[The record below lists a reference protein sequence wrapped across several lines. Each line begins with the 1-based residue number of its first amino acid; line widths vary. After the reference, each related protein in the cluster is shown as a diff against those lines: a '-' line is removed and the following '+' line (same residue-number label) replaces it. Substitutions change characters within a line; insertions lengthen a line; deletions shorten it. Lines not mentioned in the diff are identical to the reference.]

1 MTSVSRDA
9 TTLWETFERTV
20 LVDPDA
26 PALSTPDETV
36 TRGQLA
42 EQASELA
49 AALRAAGVRE
59 HGLGLL
65 MLPSS
70 VAFVA
75 AFLALTR
82 LPATAALVSTRF
94 RESELRAIAAT
105 VRPDFVL
112 VLPRDAAE
120 AAAQLDVESAHDL
133 TLPGSGQT
141 LRLLRL
147 RATAPSVLDV
157 PERFGLRDAGSYP
170 TLVKFS
176 SGSTGVPKAVLWTAA
191 NVCAAAA
198 NVVETFGLDASD
210 VVLAPVPLAH
220 SYGFDLGVLP
230 VAFAGTSLAIRR
242 RPSWKA
248 ILAELADGRVSVFL
262 GVPAVYHLL
271 NRTRLDPA
279 PDLSATRYLLSCTAP
294 LPVDVAE
301 AFSQRFHA
309 SICQHYG
316 SSETGGISLCHPSES
331 AQQPDSVGR
340 AMPGVELSIVGPHGE
355 TLPAGSRGE
364 VVIGGAAT
372 AAGYIR
378 GATERDAGVGFRD
391 GRYWTGDIGSLDADG
406 FLRLD
411 RTRPGVVH
419 VGGWKVSLAE
429 VARVLESH
437 PLVRES
443 AVADVEDA
451 RGMARIVAAVT
462 LQGPVEGATVEEATL
477 MEFCRA
483 RLADY
488 KQPRR
493 VYIVEELPRTANG
506 EIVWSAGHPPA

>member
-20 LVDPDA
+20 HADLNA

-42 EQASELA
+42 EQA
-49 AALRAAGVRE
+49 AALATAMRAAGVAE

-94 RESELRAIAAT
+94 RESELRAIAAA

-112 VLPRDAAE
+112 VLPQHAAE
-120 AAAQLDVESAHDL
+120 AAARLDVESEHDL
-133 TLPGSGQT
+133 TRPGSGQT

-170 TLVKFS
+170 ALVKFS
-176 SGSTGVPKAVLWTAA
+176 SGSTGAPKAVLWTAA

-198 NVVETFGLDASD
+198 NVVSTLGLDASD
-210 VVLAPVPLAH
+210 HVLAPVPLAH

-230 VAFAGTSLAIRR
+230 VAFAGTSLAIRT
-242 RPSWKA
+242 RPAWKA
-248 ILAELADGRVSVFL
+248 ILAELAGGRVSVFL
-262 GVPAVYHLL
+262 GVPAMYHLM

-316 SSETGGISLCHPSES
+316 SSETGGISLCRPAEAARH
-331 AQQPDSVGR
+331 PDSVGR
-340 AMPGVELSIVGPHGE
+340 VMYGVQLSIVGPHGE

-372 AAGYIR
+372 AAGYVKA
-378 GATERDAGVGFRD
+378 ATERDTGGFRD
-391 GRYWTGDIGSLDADG
+391 GRYWTGDVGTLGADG
-406 FLRLD
+406 LLRLD
-411 RTRPGVVH
+411 RTRPGVAH
-419 VGGWKVSLAE
+419 VGGWKVSLTE

-437 PLVRES
+437 PSVREC
-443 AVADVEDA
+443 AVTDVPDA

-462 LQGPVEGATVEEATL
+462 LQGPVEEAVEEAAL
-477 MEFCRA
+477 MAFCRE

-493 VYIVEELPRTANG
+493 VHILEELPRGSNG
-506 EIVWSAGHPPA
+506 EVVWSNGHPPA

>member
-1 MTSVSRDA
+1 MTFVSRDA
-9 TTLWETFERTV
+9 TTLWETFERMV
-20 LVDPDA
+20 HADPDT
-26 PALSTPDETV
+26 PALNTPDETV

-42 EQASELA
+42 EHASELA
-49 AALRAAGVRE
+49 TAMRAAGVRE

-70 VAFVA
+70 VSFVA
-75 AFLALTR
+75 AFLALTQ
-82 LPATAALVSTRF
+82 LPATAALVSTRY
-94 RESELRAIAAT
+94 RESELRAVAAT

-112 VLPRDAAE
+112 MLPQHAAE
-120 AAAQLDVESAHDL
+120 VAAQLDVESEHDL
-133 TLPGSGQT
+133 TSPGSGQP

-147 RATAPSVLDV
+147 RASAPSVLDV
-157 PERFGLRDAGSYP
+157 SERFGLRDAGSYP
-170 TLVKFS
+170 ALVKFS
-176 SGSTGVPKAVLWTAA
+176 SGSTGAPKAVLWTAG
-191 NVCAAAA
+191 NVGAAAA

-210 VVLAPVPLAH
+210 LVLAPVPLAH

-230 VAFAGTSLAIRR
+230 VLFAGTSLAIRR
-242 RPSWKA
+242 RCAWKA
-248 ILAELADGRVSVFL
+248 TLAELAGGRVSVFL
-262 GVPAVYHLL
+262 GVPAMYHLL
-271 NRTRLDPA
+271 NRLRLDPA

-331 AQQPDSVGR
+331 ARHPDSVGR
-340 AMPGVELSIVGPHGE
+340 AMHGVQLSIVGQDGE

-372 AAGYIR
+372 AAGYVR
-378 GATERDAGVGFRD
+378 GVTERDTGGFRD
-391 GRYWTGDIGSLDADG
+391 GRYWTGDVGTLGADG

-437 PLVRES
+437 PSVRDS
-443 AVADVEDA
+443 AVLDVEDA
-451 RGMARIVAAVT
+451 RGLARIVAAVT
-462 LQGPVEGATVEEATL
+462 LQGPVEEAAL
-477 MEFCRA
+477 VAFCRS

-493 VYIVEELPRTANG
+493 VHILEELPRAANG
-506 EIVWSAGHPPA
+506 EFVWSAGHPPA